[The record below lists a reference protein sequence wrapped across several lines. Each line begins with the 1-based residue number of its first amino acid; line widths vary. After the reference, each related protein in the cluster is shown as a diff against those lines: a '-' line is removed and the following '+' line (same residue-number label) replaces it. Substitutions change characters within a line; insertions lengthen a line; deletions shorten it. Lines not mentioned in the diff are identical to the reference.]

1 MNKARQTQKR
11 IFKAF
16 RMAKIGCKAR
26 YLQWLYVEYGER
38 KTRRDKESRN
48 FCKFLKQA
56 ERIYI
61 HYKRENMVMTKEEK
75 LRFEAWRNKLVVIG
89 SRGRDFT
96 VASRVTRA

>member
-1 MNKARQTQKR
+1 MNKSRAAQKR

-16 RMAKIGCKAR
+16 RMAKVTGYKAK

-38 KTRRDKESRN
+38 KTRKDKESRN

-75 LRFEAWRNKLVVIG
+75 LRFEAWRNRLQAIG
-89 SRGRDFT
+89 SRDFT

>member
-1 MNKARQTQKR
+1 MNKERQTQKR

-16 RMAKIGCKAR
+16 RMAKVTGYKAK

-56 ERIYI
+56 ERIYTQ
-61 HYKRENMVMTKEEK
+61 YKKEYMVMTKEEK
-75 LRFEAWRNKLVVIG
+75 LRFEAWRNRLQAIG
-89 SRGRDFT
+89 R
-96 VASRVTRA
+96 RA